1 MYKLLLSWRYL
12 RTRWIALASIVSV
25 TLGVATLI
33 VVNAVMSGFAHEMQT
48 RMNGV
53 LSDIVMQSHGL
64 DGYPDPEWHIAEVK
78 KVLGDDLAG
87 ISASAEVPG
96 MLSYKFRGQWINR
109 QVDIIGVDEA
119 TYANIGDVGKYLLHP
134 ANRKQLSFALH
145 DDGYGNSDP
154 TRVLPEM
161 GWNYRRAK
169 AAYEKVYREEI
180 ERAREADRAHGAS
193 SNNLIANAEGDSETG
208 LMTSGDIVTAIKSTE
223 TDDTSKPPVN
233 PFAKRNKEPD
243 EGAVFDAAKE
253 QRTGVILGMAMC
265 SVRHRDSAGNVK
277 DTYLCVPGDDV
288 RISFPSAGAE
298 PKPVSELFTVVD
310 YYESKMSEY
319 DQRFA
324 IVPLSQL
331 QLFRGMINPVDN
343 VPSVTSIQIRLRKGA
358 NLEAC
363 RDKLRNRFPPAEWPF
378 RVLTW
383 KDMQGSLLAAVQ
395 METTLLNIL
404 LFMIIAVAGFGILS
418 TFFMIVV
425 EKTKDIGTLKALGAT
440 STGIMQIFL
449 NYGLSLGAVGGG
461 VGAVIGLLF
470 VANIN
475 GIAQLI
481 EITTGQE
488 VFDPTIY
495 YFSKIPTIIEPFTVA
510 WVVFGAMLIAV
521 MASVLPA
528 LRAARLHPVEALRY
542 E

>member
-53 LSDIVMQSHGL
+53 LSDIVVQSHGL
-64 DGYPDPEWHIAEVK
+64 DGYPDPEWHIAEIK

-87 ISASAEVPG
+87 ISASAEIPG

-119 TYANIGDVGKYLLHP
+119 TYANIGDIGKYLLHP
-134 ANRKQLSFALH
+134 ANRKQLSFALQE
-145 DDGYGNSDP
+145 DGYGNGDS

-161 GWNYRRAK
+161 GWPYRRAK
-169 AAYEKVYREEI
+169 AAYEKVYREEQ
-180 ERAREADRAHGAS
+180 ERAREASKANGNSAS
-193 SNNLIANAEGDSETG
+193 SLISSAEGDSETG
-208 LMTSGDIVTAIKSTE
+208 LMNADEIATAIKNTESSEVPST
-223 TDDTSKPPVN
+223 N
-233 PFAKRNKEPD
+233 PFQKGRSKKID
-243 EGAVFDAAKE
+243 EGAVFDAGNE

-265 SVRHRDSAGNVK
+265 SVRHRDMAGNVK

-324 IVPLSQL
+324 IVPLPRL
-331 QLFRGMINPVDN
+331 QEFRGMVDPVN
-343 VPSVTSIQIRLRKGA
+343 GIRSVTSIQIRLRKGA

-461 VGAVIGLLF
+461 VGAVLGLLF
-470 VANIN
+470 VININ

-481 EITTGQE
+481 ETVTGQE

-495 YFSKIPTIIEPFTVA
+495 YFSKIPTIIEPFTVT
-510 WVVFGAMLIAV
+510 WVVCGAMLIAV
-521 MASVLPA
+521 LASVLPA